1 MPSRNG
7 GSGSSPSSSS
17 LKTKKQL
24 EKQQERRRRFP
35 AAAAAG
41 LTLDPLLVPRL
52 QAYAESNKTLLRDV
66 DGAVEHLC
74 RSFREYKRKPKGVF
88 RKTVERAI
96 GVVLA
101 KEGRNNKS
109 EEDATNT
116 RGGEEYDD
124 DDDDEEEEEE
134 EDDDDDDDD
143 GDDWSEEED
152 DYEENREEEDMD
164 VMNRA
169 LQSTYATASKGKEV
183 FHQSGS
189 IRNGV
194 SGIEK
199 GSTPSAFASEERV
212 KAAAMRALAKAEIN
226 PMEGR
231 LAQNG
236 TDIKTNVDEDEEGEP
251 NLAEKAQIAGHERA
265 VQAVM
270 RANQRNNNKN
280 GEKNNNNSN
289 SAGGTKV
296 KDRQLRLTSS
306 GSKKGDKKRSKRKR
320 RREAEEDQAIADLKK
335 RMKADTNYDFH
346 GDGDREDK
354 SENLFSQATK
364 PRNVSLSDLGGVEEA
379 LSAIDELI
387 LRPLKHPEL
396 YDWLGV
402 PPPRG
407 VLLHGPPGCGKTTVA
422 HAVANAAIEN
432 NTNSVTFFS
441 IAATEIVSGVSGDS
455 EKNIRQLFRAAKAA
469 APSIVFIDEIDAIC
483 PKRES
488 AQREME
494 RRIVAQFLASI
505 DDLNANDEE
514 DEEDDDEEGT
524 EEDDEEEENGVR
536 KSVDKIIDNANNQID
551 SVEMK
556 DATNAEEPNKQ
567 GIKKKKSQ
575 KDEKEKR
582 LRHKRHVVVIGA
594 TNRADSLDA
603 ALRRSGRFD
612 REIALGVPDEQ
623 ARVKILKCHLKN
635 LRLSG
640 DVDETDIAKKTPGY
654 VGADLAAL
662 VNEAATLAVSRVF
675 ENAKTNDRESI
686 LTERRLKDSEPFT
699 TNELESVSVTNSDF
713 VNALLV
719 IQPSA
724 KREGFTTTPSVTWSD
739 VGALTDVREELKFS
753 IVEPINRPH
762 VFQYLGQKISTGCLL
777 YGPPGCGKTLVAQAV
792 ANEANANFI
801 SIKGPEL
808 LNKYV
813 GESER
818 AVRSLFA
825 RARAAAPCVLF
836 FDELDSLAP
845 RRGGGGEGGGDAAI
859 RVVNQ
864 LLTEMDGMES
874 RKATFVIAAT
884 NRPDMI
890 DPAMLRPGRLDKLLY
905 VPLPDKR
912 SREDI
917 LRALIRKIP
926 IFASK
931 ASNKTEPDTANKLI
945 KDVSEFK
952 KLEGFSGADLAS
964 LVREACVCAIRENL
978 KVSPEVKDG
987 EKEESLPLLC
997 LSHFEMAIEKV
1008 YPSVSVKDREG
1019 YLKLRDSLRGV
1030 AGALRTPS
1038 KERFSNEDENKD
1050 DE

>member
-1 MPSRNG
+1 MPKRYSNGNGNNNKTNQSRTNSGGNTESRNNNNNNNKVSHG
-7 GSGSSPSSSS
+7 GGGGGGGFVG
-17 LKTKKQL
+17 L
-24 EKQQERRRRFP
+24 EKKRKRTTTNEF
-35 AAAAAG
+35 AAG
-41 LTLDPLLVPRL
+41 LSLDPLLVPRL
-52 QAYAESNKTLLRDV
+52 KAYKNANGANLRDI
-66 DGAVEHLC
+66 DGVLEHLLE
-74 RSFREYKRKPKGVF
+74 SFREYKRKPKGVF
-88 RKTVERAI
+88 RKTVERACAF
-96 GVVLA
+96 VQ
-101 KEGRNNKS
+101 N
-109 EEDATNT
+109 EEKRQ
-116 RGGEEYDD
+116 RGGGAGGDNANINS
-124 DDDDEEEEEE
+124 
-134 EDDDDDDDD
+134 DDDDDDDD
-143 GDDWSEEED
+143 DDDYPEENDDSEDDDSEDSEEWSEEG
-152 DYEENREEEDMD
+152 EEKDRGHDMD

-169 LQSTYATASKGKEV
+169 LQSTYATASRG
-183 FHQSGS
+183 SGGGEFQNNNKS
-189 IRNGV
+189 SV
-194 SGIEK
+194 SGIQK
-199 GSTPSAFASEERV
+199 GSVPSAFASVDEV
-212 KAAAMRALAKAEIN
+212 KAAAMRALEKGEIN
-226 PMEGR
+226 PFG
-231 LAQNG
+231 G
-236 TDIKTNVDEDEEGEP
+236 KKGSDIDNDDDEANEEPERT
-251 NLAEKAQIAGHERA
+251 LAEKAQISGHERA
-265 VQAVM
+265 VHAVM
-270 RANQRNNNKN
+270 KANQRNNKNNKN
-280 GEKNNNNSN
+280 SN
-289 SAGGTKV
+289 VGRTEV
-296 KDRQLRLTSS
+296 KDRQLHITTNSG

-346 GDGDREDK
+346 GGGDRENNA
-354 SENLFSQATK
+354 ENLFSQATK
-364 PRNVSLSDLGGVEEA
+364 PRKVSLSDLGGVEDA

-432 NTNSVTFFS
+432 NTNSVTFFC

-455 EKNIRQLFRAAKAA
+455 EKHIRQLFRAAKAA
-469 APSIVFIDEIDAIC
+469 APSIIFIDEIDAIC

-505 DDLNANDEE
+505 DDLNVDDE
-514 DEEDDDEEGT
+514 DEENEDEDEEGNKNI
-524 EEDDEEEENGVR
+524 DDVIDRASGKIDEEMEDASKSREEN
-536 KSVDKIIDNANNQID
+536 KDNDRNNK
-551 SVEMK
+551 MK
-556 DATNAEEPNKQ
+556 EEKGKQ
-567 GIKKKKSQ
+567 
-575 KDEKEKR
+575 
-582 LRHKRHVVVIGA
+582 LRRKRHVVVIGA

-640 DVDETDIAKKTPGY
+640 DVDEIEIAKKTPGY

-675 ENAKTNDRESI
+675 ENAKKNVDEI
-686 LTERRLKDSEPFT
+686 LTECRLKDSAPLS
-699 TNELESVSVTNSDF
+699 TNELISVAVTNFDF
-713 VNALLV
+713 MNALLV

-739 VGALTDVREELKFS
+739 VGALEDIREELKFS

-845 RRGGGGEGGGDAAI
+845 RRSGGGEGGGDAAV

-905 VPLPDKR
+905 IPLPDK
-912 SREDI
+912 SAREDI
-917 LRALIRKIP
+917 LKALIRKIP
-926 IFASK
+926 IFSSVAGESV
-931 ASNKTEPDTANKLI
+931 SETMTNLI
-945 KDVSEFK
+945 RDVSDFK
-952 KLEGFSGADLAS
+952 QLEGFSGADLAS

-978 KVSPEVKDG
+978 KLSTG
-987 EKEESLPLLC
+987 EDSMPSLRLE
-997 LSHFEMAIEKV
+997 HFRDARTKV
-1008 YPSVSVKDREG
+1008 FPSVNARDREG

-1030 AGALRTPS
+1030 TGALK
-1038 KERFSNEDENKD
+1038 KEIEEDD
-1050 DE
+1050 

>member
-101 KEGRNNKS
+101 KEGKNNKS

-124 DDDDEEEEEE
+124 DDDDEEEE

-199 GSTPSAFASEERV
+199 GSTPSAFASEDRV

-270 RANQRNNNKN
+270 RANRRNNDKN

-536 KSVDKIIDNANNQID
+536 KSIDKIIDNANNQID

-905 VPLPDKR
+905 VPLPDK
-912 SREDI
+912 SAREDI

-997 LSHFEMAIEKV
+997 LSHFKMAIEKV

-1038 KERFSNEDENKD
+1038 KERFSNEDEKKD